1 MKVDGTSVVTV
12 SKSAVDLHGHNSSM
26 MSSLFT
32 SIMKRVRG
40 TQSWQ
45 RMQIKKNTQANKDNL
60 HDASL
65 QGARYEKPVI
75 KLNSSRKLKVVDC
88 EPSCES
94 CLACPPRPKCV
105 NFIPLVKEVTF
116 SSLTEEEEQESLNQ
130 RSQVLSILGLKP
142 GVSSIEA
149 VEIPSPTGTVAS
161 GTSTPDLCGRCRIA
175 FIPLQGSCDD
185 KEGEDGV
192 CCVQDDCGDQG
203 ECEVHLGKHYPPT
216 PHPLAHFEEEISP
229 ASILRWVDDESDED
243 TPSHSP
249 AGPDTRPLD
258 EPRLGL
264 RLADPE
270 PAHIPEGGLS
280 VEALAVSC
288 RPNAAFCVD
297 GEVGGGTSSCSDDSP
312 LPGPPP
318 VHPCSQQTYSLA
330 GPGPDCLCAHR

>member
-1 MKVDGTSVVTV
+1 MNEDGTVMVIV
-12 SKSAVDLHGHNSSM
+12 SKSAVDLHGHNSSI

-65 QGARYEKPVI
+65 QGAHYEKPMT
-75 KLNSSRKLKVVDC
+75 KLNSSRKLKVVNS

-116 SSLTEEEEQESLNQ
+116 SNLTEEEEQESLNQ
-130 RSQVLSILGLKP
+130 RSQVLCILGLKP
-142 GVSSIEA
+142 GVPSIDT
-149 VEIPSPTGTVAS
+149 VESPSPTGTAAS
-161 GTSTPDLCGRCRIA
+161 GTSTPTLCGRCRIA
-175 FIPLQGSCDD
+175 FIPLQGACNNMEEE
-185 KEGEDGV
+185 EGACGEQG
-192 CCVQDDCGDQG
+192 DCEIHFG
-203 ECEVHLGKHYPPT
+203 EHLPPT
-216 PHPLAHFEEEISP
+216 PHPLTHFEEKISP
-229 ASILRWVDDESDED
+229 ASMLRWVDDESDED
-243 TPSHSP
+243 TPSD
-249 AGPDTRPLD
+249 GPCGPHTRPLD

-264 RLADPE
+264 RSADPE
-270 PAHIPEGGLS
+270 PAHLPHGGLS
-280 VEALAVSC
+280 NEALAVSC
-288 RPNAAFCVD
+288 RPVAAICVD
-297 GEVGGGTSSCSDDSP
+297 GEVSGGPNPCSDDSP

-318 VHPCSQQTYSLA
+318 VHPCSQQASSLA